1 MSPERQAIIE
11 AIHQGNC
18 TPKAIGD
25 YVGKLPQTIS
35 KLLYLMAKQG
45 AVQKSGYGNY
55 SVVEGSTKSIDSI
68 ESSIAQALLT
78 KVESIEN
85 RLSSLEVGQGRSE
98 PVIEPSIDSSIDST
112 LEKLQTEN
120 EVLQT
125 KNADLVAKV
134 NHLESKLEAVQT
146 EAQTSID
153 SLTLKLNEAT
163 NEIQRQS
170 GDYNK
175 LHEKYTALKGGID
188 DGNAPV
194 KSTSRKSLTL
204 NGEAEYI
211 IDTDKAKERVIELTK
226 EGLEHKA
233 ITQQLESEGYRT
245 KGLLGDVKPYL
256 QGNIGKWQ
264 KKFNQTGKI

>member
-18 TPKAIGD
+18 TPKAIGNC
-25 YVGKLPQTIS
+25 VGKLPQTIS

-45 AVQKSGYGNY
+45 VVQKSGYGNY
-55 SVVEGSTKSIDSI
+55 SVVEGSIKSTASI
-68 ESSIAQALLT
+68 ESSIAQALLF

-85 RLSSLEVGQGRSE
+85 RLSNLEVGQVDS
-98 PVIEPSIDSSIDST
+98 VEPSIDSSIDST

-120 EVLQT
+120 EALQA
-125 KNADLVAKV
+125 KNTDLVAEV
-134 NHLESKLEAVQT
+134 NHLESKLEKVQG
-146 EAQTSID
+146 EAQANID
-153 SLTLKLNEAT
+153 SLTQKLNEAS

-170 GDYNK
+170 TEYNQ
-175 LHEKYTALKGGID
+175 LHKKYVALKTDIF
-188 DGNAPV
+188 DGKVPV

-211 IDTDKAKERVIELTK
+211 IDTDKAKERVIELIK
-226 EGLEHKA
+226 EGLDHKA
-233 ITQQLESEGYRT
+233 IALQLESEGYRT

-256 QGNIGKWQ
+256 STNISKWQ
-264 KKFNQTGKI
+264 KKFKQKGHI

>member
-18 TPKAIGD
+18 TPKEIGD

-45 AVQKSGYGNY
+45 VVQKSGYGNY
-55 SVVEGSTKSIDSI
+55 SVVEGSIKSTASI
-68 ESSIAQALLT
+68 ESSIAKALLT

-85 RLSSLEVGQGRSE
+85 RLSNLEVGQVDS
-98 PVIEPSIDSSIDST
+98 VEPSIDSSIDST

-120 EVLQT
+120 EALQA
-125 KNADLVAKV
+125 KNTDFVAEV
-134 NHLESKLEAVQT
+134 NSLESKLDKVQG

-153 SLTLKLNEAT
+153 SLTQKLNEAT

-175 LHEKYTALKGGID
+175 LHEKYTALKGSID

-211 IDTDKAKERVIELTK
+211 IDTDKAKEKVIELTK
-226 EGLEHKA
+226 EGLDHKA
-233 ITQQLESEGYRT
+233 IALQLESEGYRT
-245 KGLLGDVKPYL
+245 KGLLGEVKPYL
-256 QGNIGKWQ
+256 QTNIGKWQ
-264 KKFNQTGKI
+264 KKFKQNGRI